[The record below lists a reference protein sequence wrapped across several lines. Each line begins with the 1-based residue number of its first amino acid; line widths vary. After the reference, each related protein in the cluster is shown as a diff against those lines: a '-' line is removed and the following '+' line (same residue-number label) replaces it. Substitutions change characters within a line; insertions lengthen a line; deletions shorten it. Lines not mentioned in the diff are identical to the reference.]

1 MAKANSIRKR
11 FFSPEIWP

>member
-1 MAKANSIRKR
+1 MVKANSTRKR